1 MTALQELNQLKAEVA
16 RLASESDQNAQIATN
31 ASNALA
37 ELNQKYDATVAAN
50 VALTKERDELAAK
63 VVAIEAEKAKV
74 VASVETQSA
83 SKAAAIVASIGATPA
98 PVTPTAGNPAG
109 SDWSEKLKAEKDPIK
124 RALLFRENRA
134 AIRAQFDA
142 QKRGK

>member
-31 ASNALA
+31 AGNALA
-37 ELNQKYDATVAAN
+37 ELNQKYDATVAN

-63 VVAIEAEKAKV
+63 VAALEAEKAKV

-124 RALLFRENRA
+124 RVLIFRENRA

>member
-31 ASNALA
+31 AGNALA
-37 ELNQKYDATVAAN
+37 ELNQKYDATVASN

-63 VVAIEAEKAKV
+63 VAALEAEKAKV
-74 VASVETQSA
+74 AASVETQSA

-98 PVTPTAGNPAG
+98 PVTPTAGNPDA
-109 SDWSEKLKAEKDPIK
+109 SDWSEKLKAEKDPIE
-124 RALLFRENRA
+124 RVLIFRENRA